1 MSEEDKLFSLKI
13 DTPSIK
19 MDLKGSSEFIEKMF
33 NNIIEDFLV
42 QQDLIG
48 FIEEEEEDLDE
59 DEIKEIEK
67 IEKDIT
73 GVSLDEFSRNYKF
86 DKPQEKLIIT
96 ALWLTKVKKQT
107 ELNNAYINKIL
118 DNNMFKKIDDINKK
132 LEALRKKQMVTIISG
147 ASGKRKLFKLMKED
161 ITKIK
166 KTYKLDK
173 STEK

>member
-1 MSEEDKLFSLKI
+1 MSEEEKVFSLKI

-19 MDLKGSSEFIEKMF
+19 IDLKGSSEFIEKMF

-48 FIEEEEEDLDE
+48 FIEEEEDLDE

>member
-19 MDLKGSSEFIEKMF
+19 IDLKGSSEFIEKMF
-33 NNIIEDFLV
+33 SNIIEDFLV

-86 DKPQEKLIIT
+86 DNPQEKLIIT

-118 DNNMFKKIDDINKK
+118 DNNMFKKIDDINKR

-147 ASGKRKLFKLMKED
+147 ASGKRKTFKLNKED
-161 ITKIK
+161 IVKIE
-166 KTYKLDK
+166 KTYKL
-173 STEK
+173 SESE

>member
-1 MSEEDKLFSLKI
+1 MSEEDKLFFLKI

-19 MDLKGSSEFIEKMF
+19 IDLKGSSEFIEKMF
-33 NNIIEDFLV
+33 KNIIEDFLI
-42 QQDLIG
+42 QQDLTG
-48 FIEEEEEDLDE
+48 SIEEEEEDLDE